1 MNFVHNL
8 WYIQNLN
15 YWWWF
20 RCFSSGDVLV
30 RVKVHILHWRQRK
43 CGNALTFSHPKTEIT
58 SARCLSAQSLQ
69 NQTHQSITWYLS
81 GKNLLHTNK
90 LSNIL
95 ETTLRYRVVFL
106 PVQKVFLPGRAAKS
120 GKNLAKMVITGKNW
134 QKVFLVFYSENILL
148 YRYNII
154 RTLKMKLFL
163 FSVGHLLVIF

>member
-1 MNFVHNL
+1 ME
-8 WYIQNLN
+8 
-15 YWWWF
+15 
-20 RCFSSGDVLV
+20 SS
-30 RVKVHILHWRQRK
+30 
-43 CGNALTFSHPKTEIT
+43 S
-58 SARCLSAQSLQ
+58 
-69 NQTHQSITWYLS
+69 
-81 GKNLLHTNK
+81 
-90 LSNIL
+90 
-95 ETTLRYRVVFL
+95 VVFL